1 MARRMICTDCNHTVR
16 EHDAK
21 GCHQFVPASNRSIG
35 GTCACRSSYGV
46 GGENGLSQRDLKNRY
61 TLRDECKRLM
71 SASVDTNDIENHA
84 SEQMAPGVNALV
96 NALKSAAD
104 PSDTSDW
111 LANYADDAVKNTDN
125 KFADCR
131 SIYEVVHQAIGAG
144 SMCWENVAA
153 AGEFNSTLAIAVG
166 EDAMWKID
174 EFIENR
180 VAQAK
185 REARS

>member
-16 EHDAK
+16 DHNAK
-21 GCHQFVPASNRSIG
+21 GCHVYIVASRQSIG

-46 GGENGLSQRDLKNRY
+46 GGENSMSPRDLRSRY
-61 TLRDECKRLM
+61 ALRDERKISMLESVENYT
-71 SASVDTNDIENHA
+71 SA
-84 SEQMAPGVNALV
+84 QMAPGVNALV

-111 LANYADDAVKNTDN
+111 LTNYADDTVKDTTN
-125 KFADCR
+125 KFADCK
-131 SIYEVVHQAIGAG
+131 SIREVVFQAIGGG
-144 SMCWENVAA
+144 SMCWESVSD
-153 AGEFNSTLAIAVG
+153 AGEFNSTLAVAIG
-166 EDAMWKID
+166 EDAMWCID
-174 EFIENR
+174 AFIEER